1 MISFSLLE
9 SWLIREDGFRILN
22 GSWCPDFIT
31 LSIGVGIICTTK
43 QFVNRIRNFNHMHLG
58 LRKFV
63 LKNCAAG
70 LIFNETKCISGQ
82 ILNQVLMGTLFY

>member
-1 MISFSLLE
+1 
-9 SWLIREDGFRILN
+9 
-22 GSWCPDFIT
+22 
-31 LSIGVGIICTTK
+31 
-43 QFVNRIRNFNHMHLG
+43 MHLG

-63 LKNCAAG
+63 LNKCAAG